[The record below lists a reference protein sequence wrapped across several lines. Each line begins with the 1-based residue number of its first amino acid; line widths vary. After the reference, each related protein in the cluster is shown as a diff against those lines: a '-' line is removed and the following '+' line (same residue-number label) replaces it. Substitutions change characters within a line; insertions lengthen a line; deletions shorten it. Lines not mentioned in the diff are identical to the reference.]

1 MSHPSLVFLIS
12 FRTGVSFPFAF
23 KCSIMP
29 PHSESSSSSSL
40 SSSSATTPTEHHETR
55 FVLVNPPTI
64 FAEASKNGS
73 NMSHRSSRTVHGKT
87 KEDNDNF
94 VFFDAAAPQPEH
106 QDNNKPALDK
116 KLAFKNKVRAGG
128 GAKGKEGSSDFTRGK
143 SQFARPCTV
152 GWKSQNQPLRKGG
165 GNRTPL

>member
-1 MSHPSLVFLIS
+1 
-12 FRTGVSFPFAF
+12 
-23 KCSIMP
+23 MP
-29 PHSESSSSSSL
+29 PHSESSSSSSSL
-40 SSSSATTPTEHHETR
+40 SSSATTGTDHHHETR

-64 FAEASKNGS
+64 FAEASKSGS

-87 KEDNDNF
+87 NEDNGNF

-106 QDNNKPALDK
+106 QDNNNKPALDK
-116 KLAFKNKVRAGG
+116 NLAFKNKVRAGG